1 MSSLCLPVQ
10 NILKFKYLFLIL
22 IHFGKFVS
30 WLLVLLLG
38 SSEFEN
44 ILDLSLKTAVD
55 VMMEDV
61 TVLCG
66 ETNLKLGIPLAK
78 LLPRLAHMSRI
89 LLEESNRNR
98 YIQVVQD
105 MPEVEMF
112 FTLLYASTP
121 AS

>member
-1 MSSLCLPVQ
+1 
-10 NILKFKYLFLIL
+10 
-22 IHFGKFVS
+22 
-30 WLLVLLLG
+30 
-38 SSEFEN
+38 
-44 ILDLSLKTAVD
+44 
-55 VMMEDV
+55 MMEDV

-105 MPEVEMF
+105 MPVVEMF

-121 AS
+121 TS

>member
-121 AS
+121 TS

>member
-30 WLLVLLLG
+30 WLLILLLG

-105 MPEVEMF
+105 MPVVEMF

-121 AS
+121 TS

>member
-30 WLLVLLLG
+30 WLLILLLG